1 MKKGLIKAF
10 VLAVVFIVTLAV
22 SGQVTNKN
30 QLDLT
35 TEMEEATLPVIVLYD
50 ENQQINELH
59 GYTMQMNAT
68 EMRDTITPLSGSREI
83 PLLIRTYGYQID
95 NIAYEIRSIDGS
107 RLISDGS
114 ISSYSYEQNDEQI
127 RTSVPVQS
135 LLETSKEYILT
146 LKLKQGEE
154 ICYYYTRIAD
164 AKDCYVAQSVEF
176 AQKINELTFSENPDA
191 LSTYWEP
198 NAFGDNSTLHKV
210 TINSSLM
217 QANWADFHCD
227 RLTVP
232 VPSVKEMNSSYN
244 VIMLDYVVTT
254 KGSSGEVEYY
264 NVEEYY
270 RIRYTTERM
279 YLLNFERTMN
289 QIFNGENDFL
299 YENFLQLGIREKEVE
314 YKQNEAGTITC
325 FVQEGDLWS
334 YNQSTGR
341 LAQVFSFRGHEG
353 IDVRENY
360 MRHDINILSIDEAG
374 DINYVVYGYM
384 NRGIHEGRIGISFL
398 HYDSQANTNE
408 EGLFLAFDKSYEV
421 LRTEISKLLY
431 ENAAGS
437 IYLLFHGTVYHTDMS
452 TFEIDTIAEGLS
464 EGEYAVS
471 KSNRYLAWSSDEDDK
486 EITVMDLENGK
497 KQQIRAKSGKTL
509 HVLGF
514 LEEDLVYGISAE
526 KHKRTTIAGISRQPM
541 YALRIVDASDASV
554 LKTYRKNNYFIDSV
568 EFQNG
573 VLVIQRMTAGENG
586 YEQAQPDSI
595 VNRSQEDGDKDIVH
609 MTVTDVKQTQIQLV
623 LAETDREMTPV
634 LIAAKQVMN
643 QDDRDIFLKIEQEQQ
658 IYYAYAKG
666 RIEAATT
673 DVAAAIQ
680 SADEN
685 MGVVVDGQQN
695 YIWKRARKSIQP
707 SLDVQPAEADQSG
720 SSVVKCI
727 SAMLKYEGIE
737 VSVGE
742 LIERGDTPQEIL
754 ASLLSDRSVV
764 CMEDCTLSQVFY
776 YVSCGV
782 PVLAA
787 EGSQNAVLVTGY
799 DAVNVWL
806 YDPQAGGAVKS
817 TIEEAEER
825 FSASGGIFITVQ
837 PFWP

>member
-10 VLAVVFIVTLAV
+10 VLAVVFVVTLAV

-30 QLDLT
+30 QRDLT
-35 TEMEEATLPVIVLYD
+35 TEMEEATLPIIVLYD

-68 EMRDTITPLSGSREI
+68 EMRDTITPLSGNREI
-83 PLLIRTYGYQID
+83 PLLIRTYDYQID

-107 RLISDGS
+107 RLISDGN
-114 ISSYSYEQNDEQI
+114 ISSYEMNDGQI

-135 LLETSKEYILT
+135 LLEMSKEYILT
-146 LKLKQGEE
+146 LKLKQDED

-176 AQKINELTFSENPDA
+176 AQEINELTFSENPDA

-198 NAFGDNSTLHKV
+198 NASGDNSTLHKV

-217 QANWADFHCD
+217 QANWADFNCD
-227 RLTVP
+227 RLTTP
-232 VPSVKEMNSSYN
+232 VPSIKEMNSSYN
-244 VIMLDYVVTT
+244 VIMLNYVVTS
-254 KGSSGEVEYY
+254 KGNNGEVEYY

-289 QIFNGENDFL
+289 QIFNGENEFL
-299 YENFLQLGIREKEVE
+299 YENFLQLGIRDKNVE
-314 YKQNEAGTITC
+314 YMQNETGTITC

-334 YNQSTGR
+334 YNQASGR

-353 IDVRENY
+353 IDVRENH
-360 MRHDINILSIDEAG
+360 MQHDINILSIDEAG

-384 NRGIHEGRIGISFL
+384 NRGSHEGRVGISLL

-431 ENAAGS
+431 ENAAGDV
-437 IYLLFHGTVYHTDMS
+437 YLLFNGTLYRTELA
-452 TFEIDTIAEGLS
+452 TLEINTVAEGLA
-464 EGEYAVS
+464 EGDYAVS
-471 KSNRYLAWSSDEDDK
+471 KSNQYLAWSSDEEDK
-486 EITVMDLENGK
+486 EITVMDLENGRR
-497 KQQIRAKSGKTL
+497 QQIRTKAGKTL
-509 HVLGF
+509 RVLGF
-514 LEEDLVYGISAE
+514 LEEDLVYGMAAE
-526 KHKRTTIAGISRQPM
+526 KHKRGTVAGISRQPM
-541 YALRIVDASDASV
+541 YALRIVNASDASV
-554 LKTYRKNNYFIDSV
+554 LKTYRKNNYYIDSV

-586 YEQAQPDSI
+586 YVKAQPDSI
-595 VNRSQEDGDKDIVH
+595 VSRGQEDRDKDIRY

-623 LAETDREMTPV
+623 LAETDREMAPI

-643 QDDRDIFLKIEQEQQ
+643 QEDRDTFLKVEQGQQ

-673 DVAAAIQ
+673 DIGTAIQ

-707 SLDVQPAEADQSG
+707 AMDVQPTEADQTG
-720 SSVVKCI
+720 SSVVKCL

-737 VSVGE
+737 VSVKE
-742 LIERGDTPQEIL
+742 LIEKGDTPREIL
-754 ASLLSDRSVV
+754 ESLLSDREVI
-764 CMEDCTLSQVFY
+764 CMEGCTLSQVFY

-787 EGSQNAVLVTGY
+787 AGSQDAVLVTGY
-799 DAVNVWL
+799 DAVNVTL
-806 YDPQAGGAVKS
+806 YDPQSDGTIKS
-817 TIEEAEER
+817 TLEDAEAR
-825 FSASGGIFITVQ
+825 FSASGGIFIAVQ
-837 PFWP
+837 PAF